1 MTWRQAAWRYI
12 KQYQLHRMR
21 SISHAPYTIQLW
33 AGRGVLEVRRR
44 RVNIARLGYY
54 DPATHSQ

>member
-1 MTWRQAAWRYI
+1 MTWRQAVRRYI

-33 AGRGVLEVRRR
+33 AGRGVRRR

-54 DPATHSQ
+54 DPATHRN